1 LGVRFV
7 KAFEV
12 LQRGNFLLPGHS
24 ACSGCSAALAL
35 KLTLATLGSRTVVVI
50 PASCSTVIQGV
61 YPKSAIAVPTV
72 NTTFESAAPVAA
84 GIAAAFDLMGVRDV
98 TVLSWAGDGGTF
110 DIGLQAMLSSV
121 LRNDNIL
128 YVCYD
133 NEAYMNTGVQSSGA
147 TPLGAITT
155 TTPSGKREH
164 KFDLVRAVIN
174 AGAKYVATAV
184 PSYADDLVRKVSKAQ
199 KIRGFR
205 FIHILSPC
213 PPGWRYDPA
222 MSVRIG
228 RLAVESGMW
237 LLLEYE
243 DGKLSFNSPTKEII
257 MGKRKR
263 RSVREYLGMQGRF
276 AKITDEIARELDRW
290 IESRIEAYKRGVI

>member
-1 LGVRFV
+1 MRALDLLRRKSFI
-7 KAFEV
+7 
-12 LQRGNFLLPGHS
+12 LPGHS
-24 ACSGCSAALAL
+24 ACSGCGAVLAW
-35 KLTLATLGSRTVVVI
+35 KLTLSALGERTVVVV

-61 YPKSAIAVPTV
+61 YPKSAIAVPTI

-84 GIAAAFDLMGVRDV
+84 GIAAALELQGVRDV

-110 DIGLQAMLSSV
+110 DIGLQAMLSSA
-121 LRNDNIL
+121 LRSDNIL

-147 TPLGAITT
+147 TPFGAITT
-155 TTPSGKREH
+155 TTPSGKKEH
-164 KFDLVRAVIN
+164 KFDIIQAVIN

-184 PSYADDLVRKVSKAQ
+184 PAYPDDLVRKVGKA
-199 KIRGFR
+199 KRIAGFR

-213 PPGWRYDPA
+213 PPGWRHDP
-222 MSVRIG
+222 SLTIKIG

-243 DGKLSFNSPTKEII
+243 NGKIIFNGPTKEILA
-257 MGKRKR
+257 GKRERKSIR
-263 RSVREYLGMQGRF
+263 DYLKLQGRF
-276 AKITDEIARELDRW
+276 AKANDSEIEELDRW
-290 IESRIEAYKRGVI
+290 VESRIEAYKGGLV